1 MNSLKV
7 KLLSY
12 KKVSED
18 IFWRSNQGQ
27 GHNIIPS
34 SEIYIPSIPVTYRYT
49 RVWIPFLT
57 ERYHKT
63 EFLIKAWSHQLWR
76 TAWILL
82 QKFSVHSKEMWSLTI
97 LAVFHFL

>member
-34 SEIYIPSIPVTYRYT
+34 SEIYIPSIPVT
-49 RVWIPFLT
+49 
-57 ERYHKT
+57 
-63 EFLIKAWSHQLWR
+63 
-76 TAWILL
+76 
-82 QKFSVHSKEMWSLTI
+82 
-97 LAVFHFL
+97 